1 MGRVRE
7 SLRRDGGLVTRAR
20 PLADDVDPL
29 DHYQPGKGFLFSH
42 RGTSVATAGVARSIT
57 IPGGPGQVRRAAE
70 LAERALAEIEPA
82 GGSEP
87 IVVGALPFD
96 GMSQATLVI
105 PRVALLRRPGEASR
119 LLLTGGP
126 GEGSPPD
133 ERAGSS
139 VAAGLHDLEVT
150 PVPETGAYQDA
161 VEEARRLI
169 AAGSLEKVVLARML
183 MARSPRDFDRR
194 SLLERLRRE
203 EPDAYVFAVHGFIGA
218 TPELL
223 VSRRRREVRS
233 NPMAGTTPR
242 GTDPAS
248 DADAARRLLA
258 SEKDR
263 REHAPV
269 VQAVRDALSGA
280 GEHLEVDHEPSAVAT
295 GKVWHLST
303 EVTGILHEPP
313 ESALALAARLH
324 PTPAV
329 CGTPPDEA
337 MAVIGRLE
345 AIDRTLYAGLAG
357 WMDASGDGEWAI
369 ALRCAEVQGRI
380 ALLFA
385 GAGIVEDSDPA
396 AELAETDAKFRS
408 MLDALAWA

>member
-7 SLRRDGGLVTRAR
+7 SLRREGGLVTRAR
-20 PLADDVDPL
+20 PLADHADPL
-29 DHYQPGKGFLFSH
+29 DHYQPGAGFLLSH

-70 LAERALAEIEPA
+70 LAERALAAIEPA
-82 GGSEP
+82 GGSAP

-96 GMSQATLVI
+96 GMSQATLVV
-105 PRVALLRRPGEASR
+105 PTVALVRRPGEAPH
-119 LLLTGGP
+119 LLTTGGS

-133 ERAGSS
+133 ESAGWS
-139 VAAGLHDLEVT
+139 VATGRHDLEVT
-150 PVPETGAYQDA
+150 PVPETGAYLDA

-169 AAGSLEKVVLARML
+169 ATGSLEKVVLARML

-194 SLLERLRRE
+194 SLLERLRGE
-203 EPDAYVFAVHGFIGA
+203 EPDAYVFAVHGFVGA

-223 VSRRRREVRS
+223 VSRRGREVRS

-242 GTDPAS
+242 GEDPAS
-248 DADAARRLLA
+248 DAEAARRLLA

-269 VQAVRDALSGA
+269 VHAVRDALSGA
-280 GEHLEVDHEPSAVAT
+280 CEHLEVGGEPSAVAT

-303 EVTGILHEPP
+303 EVTGILSESSQ
-313 ESALALAARLH
+313 SALALAARLH

-345 AIDRTLYAGLAG
+345 AIDRTLYAGLVG